1 VRTCHA
7 TAQALTSAM
16 KTGQEINSKVREPAI
31 WPANV
36 DVNEK
41 MKKEKISLELSL
53 LK

>member
-1 VRTCHA
+1 
-7 TAQALTSAM
+7 M
-16 KTGQEINSKVREPAI
+16 KTGQEINSKIREPAI

-41 MKKEKISLELSL
+41 MKKEKISLELFL